1 MCRHGGRKKK
11 RVGRRRKAI
20 YHHEKKPSDSRVHHW
35 PLRVVNIVFP
45 SNIFL
50 FFLPLSVCVCVIFFV
65 RSQMLKKR
73 KDNTRGNLQFERREK
88 KGNVTITDTNKKDR
102 EEKGIPPSSIV
113 KFFCFVFFLNATWKT
128 KCVLVW

>member
-50 FFLPLSVCVCVIFFV
+50 FFLPLCVCVCCVIFFV

-88 KGNVTITDTNKKDR
+88 KGNVTITRHKQ
-102 EEKGIPPSSIV
+102 KG
-113 KFFCFVFFLNATWKT
+113 
-128 KCVLVW
+128 